1 MTTLAIRA
9 VCFAAAVC
17 ACFAQDDGAKLH
29 VAPRG
34 GEQSLT
40 SDDRSAD
47 RKNGPVKVDVDLVLV
62 PATVTDQK
70 DRVMIGLQKESFD
83 ILDQN
88 NEELIRHFSSEDAPI
103 SLGIIFDTSDSM
115 WGKIERSREPVVQF
129 LRTSNPEDEFF
140 LVGFNECPELLV
152 RLYSFSRRNP
162 GCVLKA

>member
-17 ACFAQDDGAKLH
+17 ACFAQDDGAKLQ
-29 VAPRG
+29 VAPRR

-62 PATVTDQK
+62 PVAVTDQK

-115 WGKIERSREPVVQF
+115 GARSKDPVN
-129 LRTSNPEDEFF
+129 L
-140 LVGFNECPELLV
+140 
-152 RLYSFSRRNP
+152 SFSFFGHRTQRMSFFSSASMSALNF
-162 GCVLKA
+162 